1 MGKKL
6 LFIILFVF
14 IGMVNLH
21 AQLSIPNGDME
32 KWDSITYSYPTYY
45 IEHSNQQTISNNLP
59 VNCEKTTDAYH
70 GSFALKL
77 TSVANQ
83 KDTMFGYI
91 TNGNTQDDIAQW
103 HGGAPINEKPTGIRG
118 YYKSNIPVGDSAL
131 ILANFSLNGTQVGM
145 YYYKLYGTHTTYT
158 LFDYTFNPPLPV
170 TPDSVLF
177 AVTSGDAFIE
187 HTIPGSMIIIDSVSL
202 KGITTQPIKLNGD
215 FELWNT
221 NKVYAPKNWYAEN
234 LSESG
239 VLRSTDSYKGKY
251 ATELRTVLSEHNG
264 SSYANSGRISTGYY
278 VKVSENQW
286 ELQGGFPYTEQID
299 TLIFWYKYTP
309 QGNDTANVQ
318 CNFKKAGTQIHGIWQ
333 HLFASTTYKLMEI
346 PFSISQVPDT
356 AIIEFQ
362 SSIWTDTLPS
372 FVGSSLIIDEVY
384 FKSQYVSTKIE
395 NYDGHA
401 IIQIQPNPNNGIFK
415 VVSTI
420 KNPSIEI
427 TNIIG
432 ERVYSE
438 KNSSSN
444 SNIILDLSKQPK
456 GIYLLKITGEDGNWS
471 NGKIIIE

>member
-59 VNCEKTTDAYH
+59 VNCEKITDAYH
-70 GSFALKL
+70 GNFALKL

-91 TNGNTQDDIAQW
+91 TNGNTQDDVAQW

-118 YYKSNIPVGDSAL
+118 YYKSDIPAGDSAL

-158 LFDYTFNPPLPV
+158 LFDYTFNPPLSV

-177 AVTSGDAFIE
+177 AVTSGDAFTE

-221 NKVYAPKNWYAEN
+221 NKDYIPKDWYTEN

-239 VLRSTDSYKGKY
+239 VILSTDAYKGKY
-251 ATELRTVLSEHNG
+251 ATELITILSNKENKAR
-264 SSYANSGRISTGYY
+264 SSKIGTGYY
-278 VKVSENQW
+278 VQVANNQW
-286 ELQGGFPYTEQID
+286 ELQGGFPYSQQID

-309 QGNDTANVQ
+309 QNNDTATIHTKLHSKVQ
-318 CNFKKAGTQIHGIWQ
+318 YLNKGRM
-333 HLFASTTYKLMEI
+333 LMI
-346 PFSISQVPDT
+346 
-356 AIIEFQ
+356 
-362 SSIWTDTLPS
+362 
-372 FVGSSLIIDEVY
+372 
-384 FKSQYVSTKIE
+384 
-395 NYDGHA
+395 
-401 IIQIQPNPNNGIFK
+401 
-415 VVSTI
+415 
-420 KNPSIEI
+420 
-427 TNIIG
+427 
-432 ERVYSE
+432 
-438 KNSSSN
+438 
-444 SNIILDLSKQPK
+444 
-456 GIYLLKITGEDGNWS
+456 
-471 NGKIIIE
+471 